1 MFKNKRK
8 MLVGICNSNVLTIYL
23 FIQGFLT
30 FQIEIIPKKQ
40 TFCFSLI
47 FNAHKHTRDERYLA
61 EFG

>member
-1 MFKNKRK
+1 

-23 FIQGFLT
+23 CIQGFLT
-30 FQIEIIPKKQ
+30 FQIEITPKKQ